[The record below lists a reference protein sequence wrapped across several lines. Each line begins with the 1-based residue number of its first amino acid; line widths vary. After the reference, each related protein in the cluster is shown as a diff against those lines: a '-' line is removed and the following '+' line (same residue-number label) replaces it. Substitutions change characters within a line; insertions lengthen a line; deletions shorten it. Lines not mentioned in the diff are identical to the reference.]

1 MVKTVKQGASKKSI
15 KSTLESLIVVAK
27 PKKGI
32 DAYKYV
38 GKINLKKNPLTIQY
52 ELRNEW
58 E

>member
-15 KSTLESLIVVAK
+15 KSTLESLISVAK

-38 GKINLKKNPLTIQY
+38 GKINLKKDALAIQNA
-52 ELRNEW
+52 LRNEW